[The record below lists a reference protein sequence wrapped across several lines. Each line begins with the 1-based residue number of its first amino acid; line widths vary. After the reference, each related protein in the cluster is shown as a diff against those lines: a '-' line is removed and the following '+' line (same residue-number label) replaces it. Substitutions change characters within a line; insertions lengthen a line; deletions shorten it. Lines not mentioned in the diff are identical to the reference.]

1 MPGLGFFV
9 LMTFTWPLLG
19 GHLVQVLSGA
29 AKAAG
34 FARRIYSAFLLS
46 GSVGVAFIAQDAEEA
61 LGHGARQLIICA
73 LAALTALAQVLLEP
87 ISRLYL
93 ACTSPVPRLYLACI
107 SPVSRLYRAG
117 AARAGALRPR
127 RLAPARRR
135 RHAGLG

>member
-46 GSVGVAFIAQDAEEA
+46 GGVGVAFIAQDAEEA
-61 LGHGARQLIICA
+61 LGHGTRQLIICA

-87 ISRLYL
+87 ALFGL
-93 ACTSPVPRLYLACI
+93 AASLPH
-107 SPVSRLYRAG
+107 G
-117 AARAGALRPR
+117 AAATQAMMVGNASAGVAAYP
-127 RLAPARRR
+127 
-135 RHAGLG
+135 